1 MIRVI
6 LLVYDFLVAA
16 ARWTAMAALVLLV
29 VLVTSAVVVRYFGIF
44 GGSLHW
50 VDEAGRFTM
59 MWLVMLGSIVALDRG
74 AHLAVT
80 LLPDALSPR
89 RGAPSGRLESLLRS
103 FHHRAGVGRLAD
115 FFADDGASVASTWG
129 ADGVRLHGDTS
140 RRHSNGLSD
149 DCVDHPS
156 PAALDQCHRPHLLTP
171 HWRALS

>member
-80 LLPDALSPR
+80 LLPDALSPATR
-89 RGAPSGRLESLLRS
+89 RAVLAASSLFSALFIVVLAWAGWQISLRTMGQVS
-103 FHHRAGVGRLAD
+103 PAL
-115 FFADDGASVASTWG
+115 
-129 ADGVRLHGDTS
+129 GVRMGFVYMAIPVGATVMAFQMLALTILH
-140 RRHSNGLSD
+140 RQ
-149 DCVDHPS
+149 PS
-156 PAALDQCHRPHLLTP
+156 TNATDLTF
-171 HWRALS
+171 